1 MLDNTASNAMPC
13 SFILYF
19 NYMVKLIFFKL
30 CLEPTESSME
40 DSSTTDRLNFDRFDI
55 CRLLQHGASL
65 LGSAGAEFEVQDE
78 KSG

>member
-1 MLDNTASNAMPC
+1 MFFHSDFLTIWSNN
-13 SFILYF
+13 I
-19 NYMVKLIFFKL
+19 FKL
-30 CLEPTESSME
+30 HLEPTESSME

>member
-1 MLDNTASNAMPC
+1 MLC
-13 SFILYF
+13 SFILHFWLYGQI
-19 NYMVKLIFFKL
+19 NIFKL
-30 CLEPTESSME
+30 HLEPTESSME

-78 KSG
+78 KPG

>member
-1 MLDNTASNAMPC
+1 MLF

-19 NYMVKLIFFKL
+19 DFIIKLNIFQPH
-30 CLEPTESSME
+30 LESTSESAME
-40 DSSTTDRLNFDRFDI
+40 DSPATDRLNFDRFDI

-78 KSG
+78 KSGM

>member
-1 MLDNTASNAMPC
+1 MLF
-13 SFILYF
+13 SFILHF
-19 NYMVKLIFFKL
+19 GCIIKSNVFKPH
-30 CLEPTESSME
+30 LETTSESAME

-78 KSG
+78 KSGM